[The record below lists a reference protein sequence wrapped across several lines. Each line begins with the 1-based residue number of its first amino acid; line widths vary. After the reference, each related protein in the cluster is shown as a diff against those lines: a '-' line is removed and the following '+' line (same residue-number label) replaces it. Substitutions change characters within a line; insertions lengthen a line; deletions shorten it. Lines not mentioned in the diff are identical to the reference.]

1 MTVTSNTIW
10 IKRDQKLKMKKIEFY
25 FDFLSPYSYV
35 AWTWVRNQSYEFEF
49 IPVSMP
55 GIIAAYD
62 TKGPA
67 QIAPKRNYLF
77 KDLLRFT
84 KLHHIPF
91 TTPAQLPFN
100 SLYAL
105 RFSLQSSAGDK
116 QKEIIDAIF
125 RAGWEHGLDIGSDDV
140 LKEVLKENG
149 LYSDELLEKMESKN
163 ARLELKQNNEK
174 ALQREIFGVPSF
186 VANGEMF
193 WGNDSVKYLEMFL
206 NGMDP
211 LDQKKYQQF
220 LEKFTPR

>member
-1 MTVTSNTIW
+1 
-10 IKRDQKLKMKKIEFY
+10 MKKIEFY

-35 AWTWVRNQSYEFEF
+35 AWTWVRSQSYDFEF

-67 QIAPKRNYLF
+67 QIEPKRNYLF

-84 KLHHIPF
+84 KLNNVPF

-105 RFSLQSSAGDK
+105 RLALKTSAGDK
-116 QKEIIDAIF
+116 QKEIIDAIY

-140 LKEVLKENG
+140 LKNVLKENN
-149 LYSDELLEKMESKN
+149 LYSDELIERMESKN
-163 ARLELKQNNEK
+163 ARIELKANNER

-186 VANGEMF
+186 VVDGEMF
-193 WGNDSVKYLEMFL
+193 WGNDSVKYLEMHL

-211 LDQKKYQQF
+211 LDKEKYEQF
-220 LEKFTPR
+220 LKKFTPR

>member
-1 MTVTSNTIW
+1 M
-10 IKRDQKLKMKKIEFY
+10 KRIEFY

-35 AWTWVRNQSYEFEF
+35 AWTWVRSQLYEFDY

-67 QIAPKRNYLF
+67 QIEPKRNYLF

-84 KLHHIPF
+84 KMHNVPF
-91 TTPAQLPFN
+91 TTPMHLPFN

-105 RFSLQSSAGDK
+105 RLSLKNSAGEK
-116 QKEIIDAIF
+116 QKDIIDAIY

-140 LKEVLKENG
+140 LKTILKEKN
-149 LYSDELLEKMESKN
+149 LYTDELIEKMESKN
-163 ARLELKQNNEK
+163 ARIELKQNNEQ

-186 VANGEMF
+186 VVDGEMF
-193 WGNDSVKYLEMFL
+193 WGNDSVKYLEMYL

-211 LDQKKYQQF
+211 LDKEKYQQF
-220 LEKFTPR
+220 LTKFTPR

>member
-1 MTVTSNTIW
+1 M
-10 IKRDQKLKMKKIEFY
+10 KRIEFY

-35 AWTWVRNQSYEFEF
+35 AWTWVRSQPYEFDY

-67 QIAPKRNYLF
+67 QIEPKRNYLF

-84 KLHHIPF
+84 KMHNVPF
-91 TTPAQLPFN
+91 TTPMHLPFN

-105 RFSLQSSAGDK
+105 RLSLKNSAGEK
-116 QKEIIDAIF
+116 QKDIIDAIY

-140 LKEVLKENG
+140 LKTILKEKN
-149 LYSDELLEKMESKN
+149 LYTDELIEKMESKN
-163 ARLELKQNNEK
+163 ARIELKQNNEQ

-186 VANGEMF
+186 VVDGEMF
-193 WGNDSVKYLEMFL
+193 WGNDSVKYLEMYL

-211 LDQKKYQQF
+211 LDKEKYQQF
-220 LEKFTPR
+220 LTKFTPR

>member
-1 MTVTSNTIW
+1 
-10 IKRDQKLKMKKIEFY
+10 MKKIEFY

-35 AWTWVRNQSYEFEF
+35 AWTWVRSQSYDFEL

-67 QIAPKRNYLF
+67 QIEPKRNYLF
-77 KDLLRFT
+77 RDLLRFT
-84 KLHHIPF
+84 KLHNVPF

-105 RFSLQSSAGDK
+105 RLSLKSSAGEK
-116 QKEIIDAIF
+116 QKDIIDAIY

-140 LKEVLKENG
+140 LKTVLKESH
-149 LYSDELLEKMESKN
+149 LYSDELIEKMESKN
-163 ARLELKQNNEK
+163 ARIELKQNNERG
-174 ALQREIFGVPSF
+174 LQREIFGVPSF
-186 VANGEMF
+186 VVDGELF
-193 WGNDSVKYLEMFL
+193 WGNDSVKYLEMYL

-211 LDQKKYQQF
+211 LDKEKYQEF
-220 LEKFTPR
+220 LKKFTPR

>member
-1 MTVTSNTIW
+1 
-10 IKRDQKLKMKKIEFY
+10 MKKIEFY

-35 AWTWVRNQSYEFEF
+35 AWTWVRSQSYDFDF

-67 QIAPKRNYLF
+67 QIEPKRNYLF
-77 KDLLRFT
+77 RDLLRFT
-84 KLHHIPF
+84 KLNNVPF
-91 TTPAQLPFN
+91 NTPAQLPFN

-105 RFSLQSSAGDK
+105 RLSLLGSAGDK
-116 QKEIIDAIF
+116 QKEIIDAIY

-140 LKEVLKENG
+140 LKTVLKEHN
-149 LYSDELLEKMESKN
+149 LYSDELIEKMESKN
-163 ARLELKQNNEK
+163 ARIELKQNNEK

-186 VANGEMF
+186 VVDGELF
-193 WGNDSVKYLEMFL
+193 WGNDSVKYLEMYL

-211 LDQKKYQQF
+211 LDKEKYEQF
-220 LEKFTPR
+220 LKKFTPR

>member
-1 MTVTSNTIW
+1 
-10 IKRDQKLKMKKIEFY
+10 MKKIEFY

-35 AWTWVRNQSYEFEF
+35 AWTWVRNQPYDFEY

-67 QIAPKRNYLF
+67 QIGPKRNYLF

-84 KLHHIPF
+84 KLNNVPF

-105 RFSLQSSAGDK
+105 RLALKSSAGEK
-116 QKEIIDAIF
+116 QKEIIDAIY

-140 LKEVLKENG
+140 LKAVLKEKN
-149 LYSDELLEKMESKN
+149 LYSADLIEKMESKN
-163 ARLELKQNNEK
+163 ARIELKQNNEK

-186 VANGEMF
+186 VADGEMF
-193 WGNDSVKYLEMFL
+193 WGNDSVKYLEMHL

-211 LDQKKYQQF
+211 LDKEKYQQF
-220 LEKFTPR
+220 LTKFTPR